1 MDCYGYA
8 LLAAGQV
15 DLVIEAGLSAY
26 DIQAPIAVIKA
37 AGGLVTDWRGGPAH
51 EGGRALAAANGAL
64 HAQALAILAKF

>member
-51 EGGRALAAANGAL
+51 EGGRALAAANEAL
-64 HAQALAILAKF
+64 HVQALAILAKF